1 MSYVV
6 LDFETYYDK
15 EYSLRKMTPVE
26 YLLDTRFEVIGCAVI
41 DREGLQARLLDGKP
55 VFVEPEPLRDYLAG
69 LRQRQLQGEVLTV
82 ISHNALFDMCILAWK
97 YGVVPDLIIDTLSMA
112 RATVYAYTGSAALD
126 VVADYFSLPPKGT
139 AIKHVSGMNAQ
150 AIKDAGLWDT
160 YTAYAEHDAWLCEQ
174 IYQMLMND
182 WDFPEEELEI
192 YDLVIKC
199 AVVPKFQLDADLLA
213 QHAAQLEAHKQALL
227 ARCGMTDRL
236 ALMSNE
242 KFAAALG
249 AIGLNIEIPM
259 KLSPTTGELTYAFAK
274 SDPAMI
280 ELSEHEDV
288 RVQALVAARIGHKST
303 IEQTRT
309 EKLLRIAQLEWPNG
323 SRGWCPI
330 PLRNA
335 GAHTHRLS
343 GDWKLNAQ
351 NWPRFTTYEGQE
363 KQTGLLRRAHK
374 APPGKSVV
382 KRDASQ
388 IEARIVAW
396 LPRQLDLV
404 QAFREG
410 RDIYSEFAEQAIYH
424 YPVNKTTVDERFV
437 GKTAIL
443 GLGFGVGPD
452 KFASEVAAK
461 SYANLGH
468 KIDMPVTQAGNI
480 VNAYRTMY
488 PMIPLAWKTLQN
500 YIPVMAR
507 DLNFAMAFGPV
518 ILEHQS
524 IFLPNGQR
532 LYYHNLEYDTQKQ
545 EWMFKYGRM
554 PKKIYGGKMF
564 ENIVQ
569 ALARIITMS
578 ATLKM
583 KKLFPKIGLAHQV
596 HDDLVYIVPNDM
608 VIEFDHALAQCMNEP
623 PLWAAELPLASEG
636 GIGPNY
642 GDAK

>member
-1 MSYVV
+1 VCGYSPDPFWLNGDELTSY
-6 LDFETYYDK
+6 LN
-15 EYSLRKMTPVE
+15 
-26 YLLDTRFEVIGCAVI
+26 
-41 DREGLQARLLDGKP
+41 
-55 VFVEPEPLRDYLAG
+55 G
-69 LRQRQLQGEVLTV
+69 LRQWRPLTV
-82 ISHNALFDMCILAWK
+82 VSHNSLFDMCILAWK
-97 YGVVPDLIIDTLSMA
+97 YGVVPDLIVDTLSMA
-112 RATVYAYTGSAALD
+112 RAMVYAFTGSAALD
-126 VVADYFSLPPKGT
+126 AVADHFKLPPKGT

-160 YTAYAEHDAWLCEQ
+160 YTAYAKHDAWLCEQ
-174 IYQMLMND
+174 IYLRLLP
-182 WDFPEEELEI
+182 DFPREELEI
-192 YDLVIKC
+192 FDLVTKC

-213 QHAAQLEAHKQALL
+213 QHAAMLEAQKQALL
-227 ARCGMTDRL
+227 ARCGLTDRL
-236 ALMSNE
+236 SLMSNE
-242 KFAAALG
+242 KFAEALRVLG
-249 AIGLNIEIPM
+249 VDPPM
-259 KLSPTTGELTYAFAK
+259 KTSPTTGELTYAFAK
-274 SDPAMI
+274 SDPDMI
-280 ELSEHEDV
+280 ELSESDDV

-309 EKLLRIAQLEWPNG
+309 DKLLRIAQLEWPNG

-330 PLRNA
+330 PLRNS

-351 NWPRFTTYEGQE
+351 NWPRYTSYEGQE

-396 LPRQLDLV
+396 LPGQADLV

-443 GLGFGVGPD
+443 GLGFGVGHD
-452 KFASEVAAK
+452 KFAREVAAK

-468 KIDMPVTQAGNI
+468 KIELPVTQAGNI
-480 VNAYRTMY
+480 VTAYRNMY
-488 PMIPLAWKTLQN
+488 PAIPQAWRELQN
-500 YIPVMAR
+500 YIPRLAR
-507 DLNFAMAFGPV
+507 DRDFQMAFGPV
-518 ILEHQS
+518 ELQYHAVL
-524 IFLPNGQR
+524 LPNGLRLFYHDLQFDSQR
-532 LYYHNLEYDTQKQ
+532 N

-554 PKKIYGGKMF
+554 PKKVYGGKLF

-608 VIEFDHALAQCMNEP
+608 VSEFSHALGECMDEP
-623 PLWAAELPLASEG
+623 PPCAADLPLASEPG
-636 GIGPNY
+636 VGPNY